1 MVSCAIPISNEEIL
15 TIKEIIEDN
24 NGSDCSFQQN
34 FQTLWYTTIDG
45 SEFRISFLGN
55 LQIIISRVEFAIKRK
70 GTLTCLCDFLKKMCL
85 KYSIKEILI
94 QSTQTKEIVDF
105 CNKYGFRPCPYASF
119 ELDGIVLGDYSFVVT
134 SDQ

>member
-15 TIKEIIEDN
+15 TIKKIIEDN
-24 NGSDCSFQQN
+24 NGSDCSFIQN
-34 FQTLWYTTIDG
+34 FQTLWYTTDDG
-45 SEFRISFLGN
+45 SEFRISFLDN

-85 KYSIKEILI
+85 KYSIKEIRI

-105 CNKYGFRPCPYASF
+105 CNTYGFSSCPYASF